1 MKILEKKIRISL
13 FELELAAWL
22 KRFPEFSTEE
32 RISLSEDDGRRNS
45 VLSEFA
51 LSEVTGEWSV
61 LLAVEKT
68 GNTGEFLITYSDDEG
83 FETIIDRNYPPLKK
97 ELDLYKVVNITEE

>member
-51 LSEVTGEWSV
+51 LSEVTGE
-61 LLAVEKT
+61 
-68 GNTGEFLITYSDDEG
+68 
-83 FETIIDRNYPPLKK
+83 
-97 ELDLYKVVNITEE
+97 